1 MLCWT
6 EITVQI
12 YSNQEEDFVRVLLKR
27 NQTSN
32 VLRSA
37 KTWRTVTSGAKPH
50 SSVMQSAD

>member
-27 NQTSN
+27 NETSN

-37 KTWRTVTSGAKPH
+37 KTWRTSGAKPH